1 MPPILLLKKDPTF
14 YTDPFKQKEVSNPE
28 KLENVAPAPDV
39 VSNVRMTNDNQRNNN
54 RLTENLADPDSREN
68 PEFSGELVKKD
79 IEKLKG
85 EDDIGSRFVK
95 FLQEPIVK
103 TSEETD
109 RQQKKREV
117 ARITGDD
124 TIAPPTNEIRPVGE
138 VPRALADRVGNFI
151 EKELLKVILLF
162 GGIYIA
168 GEFVKGIGRG
178 VSEKGK
184 KTISE

>member
-1 MPPILLLKKDPTF
+1 MPPILLLKKDPQF
-14 YTDPFKQKEVSNPE
+14 YTDPFKQKEVGNPE
-28 KLENVAPAPDV
+28 KLQNVAPPPDV
-39 VSNVRMTNDNQRNNN
+39 VSNVRMTNENQRDNN

-68 PEFSGELVKKD
+68 PEFAGELVTKD
-79 IEKLKG
+79 VEKLKG
-85 EDDIGSRFVK
+85 QDDLGSRFVK

-138 VPRALADRVGNFI
+138 VPAALADRVGNFI

>member
-1 MPPILLLKKDPTF
+1 MPPILLLKKDSTF
-14 YTDPFKQKEVSNPE
+14 YTDPFKQKEIADPE

-68 PEFSGELVKKD
+68 PEFTGELVKKNV
-79 IEKLKG
+79 EKLKG
-85 EDDIGSRFVK
+85 QDDIGSRFVK
-95 FLQEPIVK
+95 FLQEPVVK

-109 RQQKKREV
+109 IQQKKREV

-124 TIAPPTNEIRPVGE
+124 TIAPPTNVIRPVGE
-138 VPRALADRVGNFI
+138 VPNALADRVGNFI
-151 EKELLKVILLF
+151 EKEFMKVILLF

-168 GEFVKGIGRG
+168 GEFIKGIGQGIQSKGKRT
-178 VSEKGK
+178 VSE
-184 KTISE
+184 

>member
-1 MPPILLLKKDPTF
+1 MPPILLLKQDSTF

-28 KLENVAPAPDV
+28 KLEKPAPPPDV
-39 VSNVRMTNDNQRNNN
+39 VSNVRVTNENHRNNN

-79 IEKLKG
+79 VEKLKG
-85 EDDIGSRFVK
+85 QDDLGSRFVK

-103 TSEETD
+103 VSDETEK
-109 RQQKKREV
+109 QQKKREV

-124 TIAPPTNEIRPVGE
+124 TIAPATNEIRPFGE
-138 VPRALADRVGNFI
+138 VPAAAAEAFMNFLR
-151 EKELLKVILLF
+151 KEFMKIVF
-162 GGIYIA
+162 VAGGIYIA
-168 GEFVKGIGRG
+168 GEFVKGIGSG
-178 VSEKGK
+178 IQEKGK